1 MRCASR
7 AVSRVRSRV
16 STTLAAPAAAGDN
29 APMRAAVLAAL
40 VAVVTSCGG
49 SAPPPAQTATAIAEP
64 MPALELPLLDG
75 GAWSAASARG
85 KVLVIDVWATWCK
98 PCRKG
103 FPALDALAA
112 GRPDVSVVAVSID
125 EDPAVIRAFL
135 AETPL
140 GVPVAHD
147 AAQSVTAAPL
157 AIARLPTVLV
167 VDAAGIIRYR
177 LAEPTERDYA
187 SLPDLV
193 DAAATAVGSGDR

>member
-1 MRCASR
+1 M
-7 AVSRVRSRV
+7 
-16 STTLAAPAAAGDN
+16 STTLAVPGVASDN
-29 APMRAAVLAAL
+29 APMRAPVLAAL

-49 SAPPPAQTATAIAEP
+49 SAPPPAAATAIAEP

-85 KVLVIDVWATWCK
+85 QVLVIDVWATWCK

-112 GRPDVSVVAVSID
+112 GRPDAAVVAVSID

-140 GVPVAHD
+140 AVPVAHD

-177 LAEPTERDYA
+177 LVEPTERDYA
-187 SLPDLV
+187 SLPALV
-193 DAAATAVGSGDR
+193 DAAATAAGSGAR

>member
-1 MRCASR
+1 MRIACSLAGPIPG
-7 AVSRVRSRV
+7 VND
-16 STTLAAPAAAGDN
+16 LAAPVAAGDN

-49 SAPPPAQTATAIAEP
+49 SAPPPAAATAIAEP

-112 GRPDVSVVAVSID
+112 GRPDASVVAVSID

-167 VDAAGIIRYR
+167 IEAAGVIRYR
-177 LAEPTERDYA
+177 LVEPTERDYA

>member
-1 MRCASR
+1 MRIACSLAGPIPG
-7 AVSRVRSRV
+7 VND
-16 STTLAAPAAAGDN
+16 LAALAAAGDN

-40 VAVVTSCGG
+40 VAVVSSCGG
-49 SAPPPAQTATAIAEP
+49 SAPPPPAAATATAIAEP

-85 KVLVIDVWATWCK
+85 TVLVIDVWATWCK

-112 GRPDVSVVAVSID
+112 GRPDASVVAVSID

-177 LAEPTERDYA
+177 LVEPTERDYA